1 VNEPL
6 QTGDL
11 VCLRHVKPGLYAR
24 AIELMGGVSH
34 HNELVRVGR
43 RGAEGAEV
51 LYVHHPHAEYI
62 PFSDRILQYASGD
75 ILMAAYRHRGLDS
88 EAGALATLERMAMIG
103 GALDAMAALR
113 LPYDWRGIVSFARNQ
128 VREWLRLRRVIAQ
141 SEHRVWCSESCEIAY
156 DIAGLDIIE
165 GIPAQP
171 LVAPIHVERT
181 IRAGT
186 YRLVADFGLDAMIR
200 R

>member
-1 VNEPL
+1 V
-6 QTGDL
+6 
-11 VCLRHVKPGLYAR
+11 
-24 AIELMGGVSH
+24 VSH

-75 ILMAAYRHRGLDS
+75 ILMAAYRHRGLDVS
-88 EAGALATLERMAMIG
+88 AAHSQSIGVLAVIEKTAMIA